1 VADFVDLK
9 SPHLL
14 GHSRRVAKT
23 VEAIADCL
31 RLPPEER
38 ADLRYAAYTHDLG
51 LVAVPSFVLEKAQ
64 ANLSRV
70 EWEQMRLHPY
80 HGERI
85 LANVPTLRGAAALVG
100 AHHER
105 LDGEGYYRGL
115 RDRQVPMG
123 SQIIAVADRFD
134 ELTHDAPGR
143 PGLETEVALT
153 TLRPEVGTGFSA
165 SIFEALEHSLGR
177 ARSHTGRVRPDRPG
191 DLTDRELEVLQLAAK
206 GMSRKDM
213 AHKLYVSEST
223 VRTHLEHIYA
233 KIGVSSRAAATLFA
247 VEHQLLD

>member
-1 VADFVDLK
+1 
-9 SPHLL
+9 
-14 GHSRRVAKT
+14 
-23 VEAIADCL
+23 
-31 RLPPEER
+31 
-38 ADLRYAAYTHDLG
+38 
-51 LVAVPSFVLEKAQ
+51 
-64 ANLSRV
+64 
-70 EWEQMRLHPY
+70 
-80 HGERI
+80 
-85 LANVPTLRGAAALVG
+85 
-100 AHHER
+100 
-105 LDGEGYYRGL
+105 
-115 RDRQVPMG
+115 MG